1 MISLPFFLVLSALA
15 AVQATLK
22 TDIAALGVTAVYPG
36 DSGYAAA
43 TQAYNLRF
51 TYKPAAVVFPTTS
64 ALVGQVVAAAR
75 KNNLTVSARS
85 GGHSYVANGLG
96 GKDNVVVVDLSKL
109 KTILVNP
116 TSHVATIET
125 GNRLGDVAVALNNAG
140 RGIGHG
146 TCPYVGVGGHAG
158 HGGFGFTSRKW
169 GLALDAILSMKVVLA
184 NGTLVVAARD
194 FNPDLFWA
202 MRGAASSM
210 GIITSINVTTFPV
223 PTFAK
228 IFQYEYNLDYNT
240 AAAAMVSFQTFA
252 QSNIPPELGAE
263 INLGQGSKTGTVY
276 FSFSG
281 GWYGAQSLMNSTLA
295 PFVNKLPKP
304 TKVTFSGD
312 GTYISSVSVLGGGL
326 STTAPDETDTFYA
339 KSLMTPSSAP
349 PTLAAW
355 TAFMKYLATDGFSS
369 TLNWFMQ
376 VELYGGTNSAIRAV
390 AEDDCAYAHRDT
402 MFTFQIYASSST
414 FKPPFPSNG
423 FTFIEAA
430 ANAITSNMP
439 STWNYGAYLNYID
452 DKLTNYQNLYYG
464 THYARLR
471 SIKKAV
477 DPLNV
482 FMFPTSVEEP

>member
-22 TDIAALGVTAVYPG
+22 TDIAALSVTAVYPG
-36 DSGYAAA
+36 DSD
-43 TQAYNLRF
+43 NLRF

-304 TKVTFSGD
+304 TKGNLSSEYLHWILVYLNIRFSMHCMAVAGVD
-312 GTYISSVSVLGGGL
+312 S
-326 STTAPDETDTFYA
+326 DETDTFYA

-452 DKLTNYQNLYYG
+452 NKLTNYQNLYYG